1 LDQQHRATLAAERTV
16 RLSVVRFRN
25 GVDSYVNVI
34 TAENAFL
41 SSRESELQV
50 KLRQLTASVTLIND
64 LGGGWGT
71 TQLDRTERMAE
82 NPPDA
87 GKEPQIPANDAGR
100 PVANP
105 PPMPEAELQP
115 DDYVKMN
122 DEDLAPS
129 GAPSSNGPKK

>member
-1 LDQQHRATLAAERTV
+1 MRG
-16 RLSVVRFRN
+16 N
-25 GVDSYVNVI
+25 GHAHEAG
-34 TAENAFL
+34 TAHSHENAFL

-100 PVANP
+100 AVANP
-105 PPMPEAELQP
+105 PSMPEAEVQP